1 LISDFAHNL
10 PHSVL
15 TDSERRTLLVL
26 SKLTV
31 ALGLVALARGQIA
44 GVFFLARLSCLSEG
58 CFRPVVSRIVGLP
71 ALGLLNHVLMGI
83 LVVLKGLEVL
93 LVGHVVYVDE
103 LLAVA
108 LAQQNDLLILLLLGF
123 WLNLNP

>member
-1 LISDFAHNL
+1 LISDFVSQFA
-10 PHSVL
+10 HSVL
-15 TDSERRTLLVL
+15 TVSKRRALLVL